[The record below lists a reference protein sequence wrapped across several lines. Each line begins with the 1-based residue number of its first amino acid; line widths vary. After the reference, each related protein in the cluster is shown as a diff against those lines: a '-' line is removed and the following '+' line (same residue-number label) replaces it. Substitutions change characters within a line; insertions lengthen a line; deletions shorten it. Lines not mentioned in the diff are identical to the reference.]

1 MNSWRTAPLPPNWAT
16 LRRARFEHDHWTCVD
31 CGWHDPTGRT
41 LECDHIG
48 RPDDHRI
55 DQLRTRC
62 GRNSPRNC
70 HGTKTGRDAQARQHP
85 KRPPETHPGTRGET
99 PTPHPNSR
107 PAR

>member
-16 LRRARFEHDHWTCVD
+16 LRRTRFEHDHWTCVD

-48 RPDDHRI
+48 RPDDHQL

-62 GRNSPRNC
+62 GPRAHNC
-70 HGTKTGRDAQARQHP
+70 HGRKTAREAGRNKPRQT
-85 KRPPETHPGTRGET
+85 RPPEPHPGLT
-99 PTPHPNSR
+99 
-107 PAR
+107 